1 MDIRDNLAAIIKE
14 KALIQAEVARRSD
27 LTPIKLGAI
36 LTKKRKLEANEL
48 FRICE
53 VISMSPEAVA
63 NYETS
68 QTVDSGQAQ

>member
-27 LTPIKLGAI
+27 LTPMKLGAI
-36 LTKKRKLEANEL
+36 LAKKRKLEANEL

-63 NYETS
+63 NYDVTRPAE
-68 QTVDSGQAQ
+68 SGQA